1 MYYILSI
8 YIPDETKKVLENGI
22 ILLLSV
28 RLLYTQANYG
38 IFPINYSSQSKFI
51 FEWTIILKKW
61 RKGKEKKSWNF
72 STYSVFTIGPK
83 SPGLVTLVAKQ

>member
-8 YIPDETKKVLENGI
+8 YIPDETKKVLENMI

-51 FEWTIILKKW
+51 FE
-61 RKGKEKKSWNF
+61 
-72 STYSVFTIGPK
+72 
-83 SPGLVTLVAKQ
+83 